1 MLLCAYYGRK
11 PTFLENAQRSL
22 TPWLATW
29 SFNLNRH
36 KEVTMDKRGVG
47 ITITQHVL
55 MEERQSPE
63 ATGAFTYLLNELI
76 VAAKVISRE
85 VNKAGLGDI
94 LGSTGEINV
103 QQERV
108 QKLDVFA
115 NWVIIERMQHIG
127 QLCCMGSEEVA
138 ELIDIPAQYPKGNYI
153 LLFDPLDGSS
163 NIDVN
168 VSIGTIFGIYRKES
182 DETDVDFLLSDVLQP
197 GIKQV
202 AAGYFIYGSS
212 TIMVYTT
219 GNGVNGFTLY
229 PSVGEFLLSHENIR
243 IPEKGKIYSLNEG
256 NYQYWDEDTKALV
269 DYFKAKDKPSGRPY
283 TSRYVG
289 SLVADFHRNLLKGGI
304 FMYPADLKDPKKS
317 TGKLRLMVEANPLAM
332 VVREAGG
339 YASDGKGPILDIQPT
354 DLHQRVPLYIGSKE
368 EVKTAEAFLSGK
380 RTE

>member
-1 MLLCAYYGRK
+1 MNRK
-11 PTFLENAQRSL
+11 A
-22 TPWLATW
+22 
-29 SFNLNRH
+29 
-36 KEVTMDKRGVG
+36 VG
-47 ITITQHVL
+47 ITITQHIL
-55 MEERQSPE
+55 NQQRENPE
-63 ATGAFTYLLNELI
+63 ATGAFTTLITELI

-85 VNKAGLGDI
+85 VNKAGLVDI
-94 LGSTGEINV
+94 LGSTGEINI
-103 QQERV
+103 QDEQV

-115 NWVIIERMQHIG
+115 NRVIIERMQHIG

-138 ELIDIPAQYPKGNYI
+138 DLIEIPSQYPKGNYI

-168 VSIGTIFGIYRKES
+168 VSIGTIFGIYRRPNDGNQSEVLL
-182 DETDVDFLLSDVLQP
+182 DEVLQP

-219 GNGVNGFTLY
+219 GNGTGVHGFTLY

-243 IPEKGKIYSLNEG
+243 IPEKGKIYSVNEG
-256 NYQYWDEDTKALV
+256 NYQYWDERTRALV
-269 DYFKAKDKPSGRPY
+269 DYFKERDKATGRPY

-304 FMYPADLKDPKKS
+304 FMYPADKKDPKKPH
-317 TGKLRLMVEANPLAM
+317 GKLRLMLEANPLAM

-339 YASDGKGPILDIQPT
+339 YASDGQGPILEIEPKE
-354 DLHQRVPLYIGSKE
+354 LHQRTPLFIGSKQDVE
-368 EVKTAEAFLSGK
+368 FAEAFLSGK
-380 RTE
+380 AP

>member
-1 MLLCAYYGRK
+1 M
-11 PTFLENAQRSL
+11 T
-22 TPWLATW
+22 
-29 SFNLNRH
+29 NR
-36 KEVTMDKRGVG
+36 VG
-47 ITITQHVL
+47 TTITQHL
-55 MEERQSPE
+55 LSQQRESPE
-63 ATGAFTYLLNELI
+63 ATGAFTHLLYELI

-85 VNKAGLGDI
+85 VNKAGLVDI
-94 LGSTGEINV
+94 LGATGDVNI
-103 QQERV
+103 QEEQV

-115 NWVIIERMQHIG
+115 NRIIVERMQHIG
-127 QLCCMGSEEVA
+127 QLCCMGSEEIA
-138 ELIDIPAQYPKGNYI
+138 DLIDIPPKYPKGNYI

-168 VSIGTIFGIYRKES
+168 ISIGTIFGIYKKVG
-182 DETDVDFLLSDVLQP
+182 DETDINFLLNEALQP

-219 GNGVNGFTLY
+219 GNGVHGFTLY

-243 IPEKGKIYSLNEG
+243 IPERGKIYSVNES
-256 NYQYWDEDTKALV
+256 NYGYWDDKTRALI
-269 DYFKAKDKPSGRPY
+269 DYFKTKDKDTGRPY

-304 FMYPADLKDPKKS
+304 FMYPADLKDPKKP

-339 YASDGKGPILDIQPT
+339 YASDGQGPILDIQPNE
-354 DLHQRVPLYIGSKE
+354 LHQRVPLYIGSKKDVEVAE
-368 EVKTAEAFLSGK
+368 EFISGK
-380 RTE
+380 RS